1 MAGCSSAG
9 DHYLPWLAYNLYMQ
23 HACHR
28 HHVGQYVQGSW
39 RELSLSLTFAGRSVT
54 CDSFGC
60 NPSLRRLR
68 KDVVESGPANIGDN
82 QSRESLDVGM
92 NTVGTMLDGH

>member
-1 MAGCSSAG
+1 
-9 DHYLPWLAYNLYMQ
+9 
-23 HACHR
+23 
-28 HHVGQYVQGSW
+28 
-39 RELSLSLTFAGRSVT
+39 VT

-68 KDVVESGPANIGDN
+68 KYVVESGPAKIGYD

-92 NTVGTMLDGH
+92 NPVGNDAGGH